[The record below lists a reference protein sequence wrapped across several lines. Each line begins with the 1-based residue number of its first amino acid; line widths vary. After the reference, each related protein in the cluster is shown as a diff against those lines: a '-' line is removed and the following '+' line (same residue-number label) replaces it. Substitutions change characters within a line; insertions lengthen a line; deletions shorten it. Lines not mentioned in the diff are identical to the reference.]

1 MKLRDEIAQC
11 AIGVTEMSRH
21 FSQRLAFH
29 HDRAERLVASL
40 QRHLRFEEKLSAQA
54 VVHDL
59 PPNCH
64 SFFGETVGKAYSQNG
79 VGHKGE
85 KGGPPFGPGN
95 SAVKRMGLPRPARPE
110 QNLRVVEMGARWK
123 MS

>member
-11 AIGVTEMSRH
+11 AIGVTETPRH
-21 FSQRLAFH
+21 FGQRLAFH
-29 HDRAERLVASL
+29 HDRAQRLVASL

-64 SFFGETVGKAYSQNG
+64 AFFGKRWKKRTVKTDWDTREKG
-79 VGHKGE
+79 VGMSFALE
-85 KGGPPFGPGN
+85 IPG
-95 SAVKRMGLPRPARPE
+95 
-110 QNLRVVEMGARWK
+110 
-123 MS
+123 